1 MKNSI
6 MFVLKSFELGGLE
19 IVSSVLAN
27 KFVAE
32 GHHVSIFAFGRAEH
46 SIEERLDKRIHCY
59 TLKEMK
65 CTEENVYAMRAVM
78 LEEKVNVVINQWGL
92 PFVPIKVIRKAT
104 TGLDV
109 KVVSVY
115 HNNPSF
121 NGRIAS
127 VRMEMDKT
135 TNGLKR
141 LALRLK
147 WRLFREITAWGMR
160 YNYNKS
166 DLYLVLSPSF
176 IDEFKKFTRIR
187 QPEKLSVLTNP
198 ITIETG
204 GYRYDAEK
212 KQKEIIYVGRID
224 CQQKRVDR
232 VINTWA
238 LLEKRFPDWRLTII
252 GDGEGRKDVEQ
263 KVHDLHLSNVCF
275 EGFQPPKAYYER
287 ASILLLTSEY
297 EGFGLVIVE
306 GMSFGVVPV
315 VYGSYSAVYDIIEN
329 GVDGSIVRPH
339 SGIGFVAQNM
349 AEALSMYLKNESLLH
364 TAAEKAIEKSKDF
377 SIDTIA
383 RQWKDVFVN
392 KYDNGGVNSHISS
405 VYMTKQKRKEIVYVG
420 RIDYGQKRVHRI
432 IDTWAILEKCY
443 SDWKLIIV
451 GDGKEL
457 KNLEQKVKDLKLN
470 NVSFQGFQSPKEF
483 YERASILL
491 LASEY
496 EGFPLVIAECMSFG
510 VIPVVYASYPAVY
523 DIITHMENGMI
534 VQPVDD
540 RFSTE
545 EMAAQVKYLMDN
557 PGRREEMARQAI
569 LTSNRD
575 YSLNTIYES
584 WMKVFEGLPK
594 IE

>member
-306 GMSFGVVPV
+306 GMSFVVVPV

-392 KYDNGGVNSHISS
+392 KYDNWGG
-405 VYMTKQKRKEIVYVG
+405 
-420 RIDYGQKRVHRI
+420 
-432 IDTWAILEKCY
+432 
-443 SDWKLIIV
+443 
-451 GDGKEL
+451 
-457 KNLEQKVKDLKLN
+457 
-470 NVSFQGFQSPKEF
+470 
-483 YERASILL
+483 
-491 LASEY
+491 
-496 EGFPLVIAECMSFG
+496 
-510 VIPVVYASYPAVY
+510 
-523 DIITHMENGMI
+523 
-534 VQPVDD
+534 
-540 RFSTE
+540 
-545 EMAAQVKYLMDN
+545 
-557 PGRREEMARQAI
+557 
-569 LTSNRD
+569 
-575 YSLNTIYES
+575 
-584 WMKVFEGLPK
+584 
-594 IE
+594 